1 MHDFRNGAPG
11 ESPAGSRRY
20 HNSLLHCSDGLA
32 RWHQGGGDGLG
43 IPVQLWASS
52 STQPAAEAPGK
63 CPLDWS
69 LSPPQ
74 PCLSRYRSG
83 KGCRNTASIPCG
95 ARCLSASLNDVHS
108 RWLRQPEHNQ
118 NVVITM
124 TPVRR
129 AARAFKRINNQ
140 QTAMWEAFWR
150 ANRFPEQQAD
160 TTRPGQSA

>member
-1 MHDFRNGAPG
+1 VASPLGTHSAPGGGAQGGADRGAPPPRR
-11 ESPAGSRRY
+11 PA
-20 HNSLLHCSDGLA
+20 
-32 RWHQGGGDGLG
+32 W
-43 IPVQLWASS
+43 
-52 STQPAAEAPGK
+52 
-63 CPLDWS
+63 WS
-69 LSPPQ
+69 LSH
-74 PCLSRYRSG
+74 LSHVLVATGGGNGRQ
-83 KGCRNTASIPCG
+83 NTASIPCG

-150 ANRFPEQQAD
+150 ANRFPEEQAG

>member
-1 MHDFRNGAPG
+1 MGPADAARHPGAP
-11 ESPAGSRRY
+11 
-20 HNSLLHCSDGLA
+20 A
-32 RWHQGGGDGLG
+32 R
-43 IPVQLWASS
+43 
-52 STQPAAEAPGK
+52 
-63 CPLDWS
+63 WS

-74 PCLSRYRSG
+74 PRLSRYRSG
-83 KGCRNTASIPCG
+83 NGRQNTASIPCG
-95 ARCLSASLNDVHS
+95 ARCLSANLNGVHS
-108 RWLRQPEHNQ
+108 RWLSQPEHNQ

-150 ANRFPEQQAD
+150 ASRFPEQQAD